1 MVGVVG
7 SVHSYIPPPKRI
19 PGSDPP
25 PLKEEMVYIYQRGK
39 GINPYAKQ
47 NINFASRSRI
57 GGSCDQKSRDR
68 RLG

>member
-1 MVGVVG
+1 MLGG
-7 SVHSYIPPPKRI
+7 IGGVHSYIPPPKRI

-47 NINFASRSRI
+47 NINFASCSRI
-57 GGSCDQKSRDR
+57 GRSRDR
-68 RLG
+68 LLG